1 MKQIDSLP
9 RSRRNAHA
17 PTSMAGSQ
25 WFAGMVSEIA
35 DGGFVVTLGERSLV
49 AQRAVSCLL
58 TPCPGDT
65 VACLQIDIGSP
76 WIMAVLQRT
85 HEADAVL
92 SCPPGLT
99 LRSSGELRIESA
111 SLALASPRMRLTS
124 ERVEVALGSA
134 EIVGRDLRL
143 VAASLRLVGSLLSSV
158 MDRVHHFSRHYL
170 RTTEG
175 EDRVRATHVDVEA
188 TQLLQMQGE
197 HTLVNG
203 AKLVKAKGGQIHF
216 G

>member
-1 MKQIDSLP
+1 
-9 RSRRNAHA
+9 
-17 PTSMAGSQ
+17 
-25 WFAGMVSEIA
+25 
-35 DGGFVVTLGERSLV
+35 
-49 AQRAVSCLL
+49 
-58 TPCPGDT
+58 
-65 VACLQIDIGSP
+65 
-76 WIMAVLQRT
+76 
-85 HEADAVL
+85 
-92 SCPPGLT
+92 
-99 LRSSGELRIESA
+99 
-111 SLALASPRMRLTS
+111 MRLTS